1 MKCPYNIKVCTK
13 CNRILVAYHGNFCK
27 KKGGKL
33 GIASQCKKCE
43 KIYREEKKEE
53 IREYNKQYYQEHK
66 KESSEYY
73 QKHKDEK
80 REYNKQY
87 KEEHKE
93 EISEYNKQYKEK
105 HKEEISEYN
114 KQYREENKEY
124 YIEYM
129 KEYRE
134 ENPHMQFNSNNK
146 RRQLEENQGDG
157 ITKEQWYEMMCFFD
171 WKCAYSGEYLGGN
184 SEDRTIDHIVPLS
197 KGGEHEVWN
206 CVPMMKLYNKNKYI
220 SNIEEWYIQQPYF
233 SEERLIKIYVW
244 CEYAYKKWGLQIE

>member
-1 MKCPYNIKVCTK
+1 
-13 CNRILVAYHGNFCK
+13 LVAYHGNFRK

-53 IREYNKQYYQEHK
+53 KREYNKQYYQEHK

-73 QKHKDEK
+73 QKHK
-80 REYNKQY
+80 
-87 KEEHKE
+87 
-93 EISEYNKQYKEK
+93 
-105 HKEEISEYN
+105 EEISEYN
-114 KQYREENKEY
+114 KQYREEHKEY

-134 ENPHMQFNSNNK
+134 ENPYIQFNSNNK

-171 WKCAYSGEYLGGN
+171 WKCAYSGEYIGGDN
-184 SEDRTIDHIVPLS
+184 NNRTIDHIIPIS

-206 CVPMMKLYNKNKYI
+206 CVPMYANYNFSKQT
-220 SNIEEWYIQQPYF
+220 SDMEDWYRQQPYF
-233 SEERLIKIYVW
+233 SEERLLKIYAW
-244 CEYAYKKWGLQIE
+244 CEYAYKKWIIEMKERKEQEKEE

>member
-87 KEEHKE
+87 KEE
-93 EISEYNKQYKEK
+93 